1 MSEFFDEKEFDN
13 DSKPEDESYVDE
25 EYSEDESSYFD
36 EKYDDYED
44 EEYSYSEGES
54 YMEFLEDKEFFEEV
68 EEELKEIFESELK
81 AEKEEIKA
89 EIKAEAEDP
98 FETYESLVSEKFE
111 QLEALLDNKK
121 YSEFRKEIQEMNP
134 IDIADFFSVLPIKR
148 IPAVFKL
155 LKKDIS
161 ADVFAELDSD
171 MQKKIIDALADREIA
186 QIVEE
191 LYIDDAADM
200 LDELPA
206 SIVHRVMRNTSP
218 ETRAQIN
225 KLLAYPDNCAG
236 SVMTAEFISLRA
248 SMTCAKAIDYIRD
261 TGIDKETVY
270 IAYVTDGERKLIGT
284 VSFKQLLFADPYD
297 SIRDIMEEQIIFAHT
312 LDDRE
317 SVAQTISKY
326 DLLALPIVDKENR
339 LVGIVTVDDA
349 LDVIEEEA
357 TQDIEMMAAIT
368 PTDKPYIKTGVFE
381 TWGKR
386 IPWLVVLMIS
396 GIFTSMIIQHY
407 EEGLGKFAILTAFIP
422 MLMSTGGN
430 AGSQSSVA
438 IIRALSLDEISMK
451 DFFKVLW
458 KEMRVS
464 VLCGIC
470 LGIVCFMKTIAVDFL
485 FDCSG
490 KNIMIAFIVSV
501 TACFTVIV
509 AKIIGTMLP
518 IAAKRIKLDPA
529 VMASPFITTIVDSIT
544 LVIYFA
550 IASKALGL

>member
-1 MSEFFDEKEFDN
+1 MSDFFDKNEFDSEDFEDIKDGEDIEN
-13 DSKPEDESYVDE
+13 IDDIDGVDDESE
-25 EYSEDESSYFD
+25 ET
-36 EKYDDYED
+36 
-44 EEYSYSEGES
+44 ES
-54 YMEFLEDKEFFEEV
+54 YLEYLEDKEFFEEV

-81 AEKEEIKA
+81 AEKAEIKA
-89 EIKAEAEDP
+89 ELKAEAEDP

-134 IDIADFFSVLPIKR
+134 IDIADFFSVLPMQR

-155 LKKDIS
+155 LRKDIS

-171 MQKKIIDALADREIA
+171 MQKKIIAVLTDREIS

-200 LDELPA
+200 IDELPA
-206 SIVHRVMRNTSP
+206 NMVHRIMKNTSP

-236 SVMTAEFISLRA
+236 SIMTAEFISLKA
-248 SMTCAKAIDYIRD
+248 TMTCAKAIEHIRQ
-261 TGIDKETVY
+261 TGVDKETVY
-270 IAYVTDGERKLIGT
+270 YAYVIDSERKLLGT
-284 VSFKQLLFADPYD
+284 VSFKQLLFSDPYD
-297 SIRDIMEEQIIFAHT
+297 IIRDIMEDQIIFAHT

-368 PTDKPYIKTGVFE
+368 PTDKPYTKTGVFE

-386 IPWLVVLMIS
+386 IPWLVILMIS
-396 GIFTSMIIQHY
+396 GIFTSMIINHY
-407 EEGLGKFAILTAFIP
+407 EAAIGTYAILTAFIP

-438 IIRALSLDEISMK
+438 IIRALSLDEIEMR
-451 DFFKVLW
+451 DFFRVLW
-458 KEMRVS
+458 KEIRVS
-464 VLCGIC
+464 ILCGIC
-470 LGIVCFMKTIAVDFL
+470 LGIVCFVKTIGVDFL
-485 FDCSG
+485 FVCTPDNLKIS
-490 KNIMIAFIVSV
+490 FVVSM
-501 TACFTVIV
+501 TACLAVVV

-518 IAAKRIKLDPA
+518 IGAKRIKLDPA

-550 IASKALGL
+550 IASRALNF